1 MILYVEQ
8 ILNKKF
14 RLIYDIYGDLKFSA
28 FIKIMITTIDIII
41 IIIYLF

>member
-28 FIKIMITTIDIII
+28 FMLLLK
-41 IIIYLF
+41 Y